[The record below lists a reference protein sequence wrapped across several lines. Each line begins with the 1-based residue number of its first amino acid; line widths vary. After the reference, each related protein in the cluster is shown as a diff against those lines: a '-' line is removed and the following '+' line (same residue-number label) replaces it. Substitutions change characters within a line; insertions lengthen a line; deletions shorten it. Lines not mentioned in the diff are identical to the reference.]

1 MIYVLYGPDTYSRGK
16 ELADIKKSLGDADM
30 LSLNTSVLDGNTVT
44 INDIRDNFCTAPFL
58 NPFRLTIVEGFM
70 GRFEPESKRKQGKSN
85 VTRKSSNLCDLKAL
99 AECLKQLPSTAV
111 LIFIEDMITK
121 ANAVFKVIAP
131 LAETRSFALLRESGL
146 FAWINNRVKAEGGEI
161 SSGAIRILID
171 LVGSDLWTLHNELN
185 KLLSYCSGRTINEKD
200 VREITSYSR
209 DINIFNVVDCIIE
222 KRLGQA
228 QLLVKRMVKEGASPL
243 YIINMIQ
250 RQLRLIVQAKY
261 LQKGVDKSESLAKL
275 GLNSEFA
282 LNKTI
287 KQARIYSIQQLQAL
301 YEKLLELDVSIKTG
315 KYAGDIEADL
325 IIFELCREQ

>member
-1 MIYVLYGPDTYSRGK
+1 
-16 ELADIKKSLGDADM
+16 M
-30 LSLNTSVLDGNTVT
+30 L
-44 INDIRDNFCTAPFL
+44 
-58 NPFRLTIVEGFM
+58 
-70 GRFEPESKRKQGKSN
+70 K
-85 VTRKSSNLCDLKAL
+85 
-99 AECLKQLPSTAV
+99 
-111 LIFIEDMITK
+111 
-121 ANAVFKVIAP
+121 
-131 LAETRSFALLRESGL
+131 ESGL